1 MSWRRELTI
10 LVKAIRMAGEE
21 ALRFA
26 AGGFEVHKKPDA
38 SPVTSADLAV
48 NELLQRALL
57 EAFPDDGWLSE
68 ETPDSDTRLGKRRVW
83 IIDPIDGTKAF
94 IRKHPEYCVSVALVE
109 DGRPVVAAVY
119 NPATDELFTAAR
131 GAGLSLNEQPV
142 GPATVTLER
151 PLIALSPWEQRLG
164 RFKAVEPHVTS
175 RPIHSIAWAM
185 ALAASGRI
193 HAVATLEPENEWDVA
208 AGALL
213 LEEAGGTAHDHQGRP
228 LEFNRPSPRYGGL
241 IALSPD
247 CPDTVARPLQTLHL
261 RHDTDL

>member
-10 LVKAIRMAGEE
+10 LTKAIRMAGEE

-26 AGGFEVHKKPDA
+26 AGGFEVHQKPDA

-48 NELLQRALL
+48 NDLLQRHLL
-57 EAFPDDGWLSE
+57 EAFPEDGWLSE
-68 ETPDSDTRLGKRRVW
+68 ETSDNGARLAKQRVW

-109 DGRPVVAAVY
+109 NGRPVVAAVY
-119 NPATDELFTAAR
+119 NPATDELLTAVR
-131 GAGLSLNEQPV
+131 GAGVSLNEQPL
-142 GPATVTLER
+142 GRATVSHDR

-213 LEEAGGTAHDHQGRP
+213 IEEAGGSAHDHQGRP
-228 LEFNRPSPRYGGL
+228 LEFNRPSPRYAGL
-241 IALSPD
+241 IALSRD
-247 CPDTVARPLQTLHL
+247 CPDTVARPLRDLHL
-261 RHDTDL
+261 RRHTGL